1 MRKLVTEILSTSG
14 EFRVVG
20 TARNGLDAL
29 KQIHALDPEIVTLDV
44 EMPELDG
51 LQALGYIMSE
61 TPRPVVMLSA
71 LDSPNGGELTIRAL
85 ELGAVDFV
93 HKPSGSPR
101 DTAELLAARL
111 LDALRAASCVN
122 LRGVPMLARPSLV
135 ERGAVAVDHG
145 AATSAVVIAASTGGP
160 RALAEVIPKLPAG
173 LDAAVLV
180 VQHMPAGFTTSLASR
195 LNAMSALGVT
205 EARHGDRIEH
215 GRVYIA
221 PGGMHMRVI
230 DVAGLPVIALDQTP
244 PIWGVR
250 PSADPLFRSAAHRF
264 GPALV
269 GVVLT
274 GMGRDGAEGLRAIR
288 DRGGYAIVQDR
299 ATSIVYGMP
308 QAALATAGADRMLP
322 LGDIALEIGSAAAR
336 ARANVA

>member
-1 MRKLVTEILSTSG
+1 
-14 EFRVVG
+14 
-20 TARNGLDAL
+20 
-29 KQIHALDPEIVTLDV
+29 
-44 EMPELDG
+44 
-51 LQALGYIMSE
+51 
-61 TPRPVVMLSA
+61 
-71 LDSPNGGELTIRAL
+71 
-85 ELGAVDFV
+85 
-93 HKPSGSPR
+93 
-101 DTAELLAARL
+101 
-111 LDALRAASCVN
+111 LRAASCVN

>member
-1 MRKLVTEILSTSG
+1 MRRLVSEMLATSG

-29 KQIHALDPEIVTLDV
+29 KQIHALDPDIVTLDI

-93 HKPSGSPR
+93 HKPAGPAR
-101 DTAELLAARL
+101 DTIDLLGGRL
-111 LDALRAASCVN
+111 LEALRAASCVN
-122 LRGVPMLARPSLV
+122 LRGVSVLARPSLAP
-135 ERGAVAVDHG
+135 RGSTRTDASAATHAVA
-145 AATSAVVIAASTGGP
+145 IAASTGGP
-160 RALAEVIPKLPAG
+160 RALAELIPRLPRG
-173 LDAAVLV
+173 LRAAVLV

-195 LNAMSALGVT
+195 LDAMSPLAVA
-205 EARHGDRIEH
+205 EARHGERIEH
-215 GRVYIA
+215 GRVYVA
-221 PGGMHMRVI
+221 PGGMHMRVS
-230 DVAGLPVIALDQTP
+230 DSGRVPTIALDQSA

-250 PSADPLFRSAAHRF
+250 PSADPLFRSAAQRF
-264 GPALV
+264 GASLV

-288 DRGGYAIVQDR
+288 DRGGYAVVQDK

-308 QAALATAGADRMLP
+308 QAALTTAGADRVLP
-322 LGDIALEIGSAAAR
+322 LDDIAAEITEAVSVR
-336 ARANVA
+336 FSVA